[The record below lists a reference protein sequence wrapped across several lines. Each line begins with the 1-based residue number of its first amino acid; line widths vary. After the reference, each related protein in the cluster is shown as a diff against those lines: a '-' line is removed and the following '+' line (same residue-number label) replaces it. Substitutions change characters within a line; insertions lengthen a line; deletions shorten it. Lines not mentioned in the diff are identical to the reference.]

1 MGLCVVTYRCAAVEG
16 GAEGGEER
24 IGEREEEDSTQ
35 MGEEELEVD
44 SSWMH
49 SGFHSSPSD
58 CCLENYVVHSQPP
71 NLLGVEEVF
80 E

>member
-1 MGLCVVTYRCAAVEG
+1 MGLCIVMNRCAAVEG

-24 IGEREEEDSTQ
+24 VGEREEEDSTQ
-35 MGEEELEVD
+35 VGEEELEVD
-44 SSWMH
+44 SWMC
-49 SGFHSSPSD
+49 
-58 CCLENYVVHSQPP
+58 CCLDSPKCCLVYCVVHSQPP

>member
-1 MGLCVVTYRCAAVEG
+1 MNRRATVEG

-24 IGEREEEDSTQ
+24 VGEREEEDSTQ
-35 MGEEELEVD
+35 VGGEELEVD
-44 SSWMH
+44 CSWGH
-49 SGFHSSPSD
+49 QCLDSPFD
-58 CCLENYVVHSQPP
+58 CCLVYHVVHSQPP

>member
-1 MGLCVVTYRCAAVEG
+1 MGLRVVMNRRAAVEG

-24 IGEREEEDSTQ
+24 IGERKEEDSTQ

-44 SSWMH
+44 SSWIH
-49 SGFHSSPSD
+49 SGFRCSSSD
-58 CCLENYVVHSQPP
+58 CCLVYHAVHSQPP

>member
-1 MGLCVVTYRCAAVEG
+1 MNRRAAVEG

-24 IGEREEEDSTQ
+24 IGERKEEDSTQ

-44 SSWMH
+44 SSWIH
-49 SGFHSSPSD
+49 SGFRCSSSD
-58 CCLENYVVHSQPP
+58 CCLVYHAVHSQPP

>member
-1 MGLCVVTYRCAAVEG
+1 MGLRVVMNRRAAVEG

-35 MGEEELEVD
+35 VDEEELDVD
-44 SSWMH
+44 CSWGH
-49 SGFHSSPSD
+49 QCLDSPSD
-58 CCLENYVVHSQPP
+58 CCLVYCVVHSQPP

>member
-1 MGLCVVTYRCAAVEG
+1 MNRRAAVEG

-35 MGEEELEVD
+35 MGGEELEMDCSRVY
-44 SSWMH
+44 
-49 SGFHSSPSD
+49 
-58 CCLENYVVHSQPP
+58 CCLDSPGCCLVYRVVHSQPP